1 MNLKG
6 TMTAKPHIL
15 IVMHYMELGGA
26 ESALL
31 GLLEALD
38 PERVE
43 VDLFIYSHRGEL
55 MPLIP
60 AWVNV
65 LPEDKAYACIECPVV
80 EALRR
85 RQLGVLAGRLWA
97 KVKYQRYRRTLSTEE
112 CENDIMAFPYIS
124 HAVMP
129 FLPSLD
135 KYGEYDLAISF
146 LQPHDIVRRKVRAK
160 KYMAWIHTDYSTVHV
175 DREQE
180 LGNWVDYDYVNSISP
195 ECTRSFLSIFPELA
209 DKIVE
214 IENILPKSL
223 IVEKAEQDVP
233 IPNYRKDGTVT
244 LCSVG
249 RISRAK
255 NYDNIPYVAQ
265 KLKTAGLSFHWYIIG
280 PGDHS
285 AIDNMSQKLGVDD
298 VITFLG
304 ATSNPYPY
312 IKACDIY
319 VHPSRYEG
327 KSIVV
332 REAQVL
338 CKPVIITSYPTA
350 RSQVNDGVDGIICEL
365 QNDKIALA
373 IQTLACDRNKQ
384 NELASYLSVHDMS
397 GQDEVEKLYD
407 LIKTG
412 RRNNKGVFY

>member
-1 MNLKG
+1 M
-6 TMTAKPHIL
+6 
-15 IVMHYMELGGA
+15 
-26 ESALL
+26 
-31 GLLEALD
+31 
-38 PERVE
+38 
-43 VDLFIYSHRGEL
+43 
-55 MPLIP
+55 
-60 AWVNV
+60 
-65 LPEDKAYACIECPVV
+65 
-80 EALRR
+80 
-85 RQLGVLAGRLWA
+85 
-97 KVKYQRYRRTLSTEE
+97 
-112 CENDIMAFPYIS
+112 
-124 HAVMP
+124 
-129 FLPSLD
+129 
-135 KYGEYDLAISF
+135 
-146 LQPHDIVRRKVRAK
+146 
-160 KYMAWIHTDYSTVHV
+160 
-175 DREQE
+175 
-180 LGNWVDYDYVNSISP
+180 DYDYVNSISP

-285 AIDNMSQKLGVDD
+285 AIDDLSQKLGVDD

-373 IQTLACDRNKQ
+373 IQTLACDRDKQ

-412 RRNNKGVFY
+412 RRNNKNTDE